1 MDLTHYEIIQEM
13 YDDLKKEQTRYLAE
27 LSEKKIEIE
36 TIDAYLNGLLNKEES
51 DLKVFLPRKVEQVYA
66 DVIEQNR
73 QKREKLVAE
82 CDGIEAKMHLEDN
95 QIERLEKV
103 LAEKPFMIHVKQ
115 LSILDAQEKER
126 QRIASD
132 LHDTSLQNLT
142 HLIHKVELSAIYIDE
157 DPVKA
162 KLELATVVKGIKEV
176 IEEIRNSI
184 FDLRP
189 MSIDD
194 LGMKE
199 TIEKMLLLLNQE
211 KKFHIVQDIDD
222 IKMEQS
228 CSGSQI
234 LFLSMYRIIQECVQN
249 SVKHSKGNEI
259 TVRLKDTGQS
269 YQIDVQDNGIGFDIN
284 EVAKKERHFGLSVIR
299 ERVYFLGG
307 KINIETQN
315 GTAIAIEIPKSK
327 DLTK

>member
-1 MDLTHYEIIQEM
+1 MDYTNYEIIQEI
-13 YDDLKKEQTRYLAE
+13 YDDLKKEQTSHFSE
-27 LSEKKIEIE
+27 LNEKKVE
-36 TIDAYLNGLLNKEES
+36 IDAIDTYLNSILNKEES
-51 DLKVFLPRKVEQVYA
+51 DLKVFLARKVENVYA

-73 QKREKLVAE
+73 QKREKLVSE
-82 CDGIEAKMHLEDN
+82 CDEIEK
-95 QIERLEKV
+95 QIHSENNRIDQLEKV
-103 LAEKPFMIHVKQ
+103 LAEKSFMLHVKQ

-126 QRIASD
+126 QRIARD

-142 HLIHKVELSAIYIDE
+142 HLVHKVELSSLYIDE

-162 KLELATVVKGIKEV
+162 KLELATVSKGIRKV

-211 KKFHIVQDIDD
+211 KQFHIVEDIDNLD
-222 IKMEQS
+222 MSQS
-228 CSGSQI
+228 SSAAQV
-234 LFLSMYRIIQECVQN
+234 LFLSIYRIIQECVQN
-249 SVKHSKGNEI
+249 SLKHSGGNEI
-259 TVRLKDTGQS
+259 IVRLKEYDRCYKIT
-269 YQIDVQDNGIGFDIN
+269 VQDNGTGFDLN
-284 EVAKKERHFGLSVIR
+284 EATRKEKHFGLSVIK

-307 KINIETQN
+307 KINIDTQD
-315 GTAIAIEIPKSK
+315 GTSIEIEIPK
-327 DLTK
+327 LEE

>member
-1 MDLTHYEIIQEM
+1 MDYTNYEIIQEI
-13 YDDLKKEQTRYLAE
+13 YDDLKKEQTSHFSE
-27 LSEKKIEIE
+27 LNEKKVE
-36 TIDAYLNGLLNKEES
+36 IDAIDTYLNSILNKEES
-51 DLKVFLPRKVEQVYA
+51 DLKVFLARKVENVYA

-73 QKREKLVAE
+73 QKREKLVSE
-82 CDGIEAKMHLEDN
+82 CDEIEK
-95 QIERLEKV
+95 QIHSENNRIDQLEKV
-103 LAEKPFMIHVKQ
+103 LAEKSFMLHVKQ

-126 QRIASD
+126 QRIARD

-142 HLIHKVELSAIYIDE
+142 HLVHKVELSSLYIDE

-162 KLELATVVKGIKEV
+162 KLELATVSKGIRKV

-211 KKFHIVQDIDD
+211 KHFHIVEDIDNLD
-222 IKMEQS
+222 MSQS
-228 CSGSQI
+228 SSAAQV
-234 LFLSMYRIIQECVQN
+234 LFLSIYRIIQECVQN
-249 SVKHSKGNEI
+249 SLKHSGGNEI
-259 TVRLKDTGQS
+259 IVRLKEYDRYYKIT
-269 YQIDVQDNGIGFDIN
+269 VQDNGTGFDLN
-284 EVAKKERHFGLSVIR
+284 EATRKEKHFGLSVIK

-307 KINIETQN
+307 KINIDTQD
-315 GTAIAIEIPKSK
+315 GTSIEIEIPK
-327 DLTK
+327 LEE